1 MIPKTLQQ
9 SVRWKQLEHEDFQA
23 TGHEAQNMLTLQA
36 TAKDHKKERYEVDCP
51 KPMQCSRR
59 NKYVAIQARCSQQI
73 LRQGT
78 LTDAPFKSRTIPVIP
93 IDPCRWIIQPR

>member
-23 TGHEAQNMLTLQA
+23 TGHEAQNMLTLRA
-36 TAKDHKKERYEVDCP
+36 TAKDPKEGRYEVDCP

-59 NKYVAIQARCSQQI
+59 NKYVAIQ
-73 LRQGT
+73 T
-78 LTDAPFKSRTIPVIP
+78 MF
-93 IDPCRWIIQPR
+93 PRDTQAGDFDSHSL